1 VGGAGGGE
9 EGAAEEAVGEA
20 EEEAEEAVDQAEE
33 ALRASTPEPGAL
45 TAAVVARADLTLA
58 LALARTRTR
67 TLTLTMTITMTIT
80 MTLTLTL
87 TRPLGRAIGGKLLP
101 PPPPLRPASAESMQG
116 VLVSLDWTTAC
127 CRCTHGRGK
136 RRLASFAGATA

>member
-1 VGGAGGGE
+1 ME
-9 EGAAEEAVGEA
+9 EEEAENVEVKAVGEA
-20 EEEAEEAVDQAEE
+20 VGAEEEAAEEAVDQAEE

-67 TLTLTMTITMTIT
+67 TLTLTMTITMT
-80 MTLTLTL
+80 LTLTL

-116 VLVSLDWTTAC
+116 GLISPDRTTAC
-127 CRCTHGRGK
+127 CR
-136 RRLASFAGATA
+136 